1 MPKFGLKCFLGSF
14 AFSLAAV
21 VAVTKTYSVM
31 SREDATPTFE
41 LDALKT
47 KNIELFA
54 HNEENDVLYEKVNRM
69 ISATQVPETNTLSE
83 PQENSAELATNLAT
97 NTDTSDEAPVYYAPR
112 SLPITDDAAPEN
124 SALPT
129 QNSVVELEVQLPP
142 ENDDSLKIVDASE
155 APTFKIPLIHRNMTA
170 PQNNVSVSNSAE
182 THQVALATDDM
193 DVDLLGTDKKTTS
206 QTQPIEDDFDDD
218 PWEVAEVA
226 NKNITRNKNAEIAEP
241 EPSGN
246 AVPYKMQDNLLVPI
260 PDDIK
265 KEKNLT
271 PQFSTSAENKKLEE
285 QLRRKRSGQPT
296 EDMAGP
302 KVETPQSLAQKMAE
316 ENAKSANDDNGDDD
330 DDEFAGDKKDKN
342 ESESGAEQESQSL
355 TDSIAA
361 WFSGGDKKAD
371 SKSQGSTAK
380 EDEDEDDDTSFFGPS
395 SKAPKGKKQETSMFR
410 KLLGLSST
418 SKGGIAPSELK
429 LSFQAN
435 RAEISGQTLE
445 WIKAF
450 SENVTKYD
458 DVAIEIRIDRAASYE
473 LQQKRLK
480 LLYKI
485 LANNGVEYQKINII
499 FTDREPNSF
508 IIRNVRYVTR
518 EERAQ
523 ATKMENNPWK

>member
-1 MPKFGLKCFLGSF
+1 M
-14 AFSLAAV
+14 
-21 VAVTKTYSVM
+21 
-31 SREDATPTFE
+31 
-41 LDALKT
+41 
-47 KNIELFA
+47 
-54 HNEENDVLYEKVNRM
+54 
-69 ISATQVPETNTLSE
+69 
-83 PQENSAELATNLAT
+83 
-97 NTDTSDEAPVYYAPR
+97 
-112 SLPITDDAAPEN
+112 
-124 SALPT
+124 
-129 QNSVVELEVQLPP
+129 
-142 ENDDSLKIVDASE
+142 
-155 APTFKIPLIHRNMTA
+155 
-170 PQNNVSVSNSAE
+170 
-182 THQVALATDDM
+182 
-193 DVDLLGTDKKTTS
+193 
-206 QTQPIEDDFDDD
+206 
-218 PWEVAEVA
+218 A

-296 EDMAGP
+296 EDMAEP

-330 DDEFAGDKKDKN
+330 DDEFAGDKKDKS

-380 EDEDEDDDTSFFGPS
+380 EDEDDDTSFFGPS

>member
-31 SREDATPTFE
+31 NRENATPTFE

-54 HNEENDVLYEKVNRM
+54 HNEENDVLYEKVNRI
-69 ISATQVPETNTLSE
+69 ISATQLPATNSLSE
-83 PQENSAELATNLAT
+83 SQETSTELAA
-97 NTDTSDEAPVYYAPR
+97 NTTDEPDEASIYYAPR
-112 SLPITDDAAPEN
+112 TLPLTDDAAPEN
-124 SALPT
+124 SAPQT

-155 APTFKIPLIHRNMTA
+155 APTFKIPLIHRNMTV
-170 PQNNVSVSNSAE
+170 PQDNVSVSNSAE
-182 THQVALATDDM
+182 KHQVALATDDM

-206 QTQPIEDDFDDD
+206 QAKPIDDDFDDD

-226 NKNITRNKNAEIAEP
+226 NKNITRNKNAEIAEK
-241 EPSGN
+241 ETPSGN

-271 PQFSTSAENKKLEE
+271 PQFSTSAENKKLEAE
-285 QLRRKRSGQPT
+285 LRRKRSGQTT
-296 EDMAGP
+296 ESTEEH
-302 KVETPQSLAQKMAE
+302 KIETPQSLAQKMAE
-316 ENAKSANDDNGDDD
+316 ESANSADEDDSD
-330 DDEFAGDKKDKN
+330 DDEFERKKSSSG
-342 ESESGAEQESQSL
+342 ESKDSTDQESQSL
-355 TDSIAA
+355 SDSIAA
-361 WFSGGDKKAD
+361 WFSGTDKKAD
-371 SKSQGSTAK
+371 SKTKGKGEAA
-380 EDEDEDDDTSFFGPS
+380 DDEDDDASFFGPS
-395 SKAPKGKKQETSMFR
+395 SKAPKAKKQETSMFR

>member
-69 ISATQVPETNTLSE
+69 ISSTQVTETNTLSE
-83 PQENSAELATNLAT
+83 PQENSAEFATNLAT

-206 QTQPIEDDFDDD
+206 QTQPVEDDLMM
-218 PWEVAEVA
+218 
-226 NKNITRNKNAEIAEP
+226 TRGRLPKW
-241 EPSGN
+241 
-246 AVPYKMQDNLLVPI
+246 PI
-260 PDDIK
+260 K
-265 KEKNLT
+265 
-271 PQFSTSAENKKLEE
+271 
-285 QLRRKRSGQPT
+285 
-296 EDMAGP
+296 
-302 KVETPQSLAQKMAE
+302 
-316 ENAKSANDDNGDDD
+316 
-330 DDEFAGDKKDKN
+330 
-342 ESESGAEQESQSL
+342 
-355 TDSIAA
+355 
-361 WFSGGDKKAD
+361 
-371 SKSQGSTAK
+371 
-380 EDEDEDDDTSFFGPS
+380 
-395 SKAPKGKKQETSMFR
+395 
-410 KLLGLSST
+410 
-418 SKGGIAPSELK
+418 
-429 LSFQAN
+429 
-435 RAEISGQTLE
+435 TLH
-445 WIKAF
+445 
-450 SENVTKYD
+450 VTKT
-458 DVAIEIRIDRAASYE
+458 
-473 LQQKRLK
+473 LK
-480 LLYKI
+480 
-485 LANNGVEYQKINII
+485 
-499 FTDREPNSF
+499 
-508 IIRNVRYVTR
+508 
-518 EERAQ
+518 
-523 ATKMENNPWK
+523 